1 MPVTKVLINQMK
13 FNVLECASS
22 SGDFWDAVNMGKW
35 EPEFF
40 KFIENYVRPDKN
52 FIDVGGWIGVSSLAA
67 YAYNPRKIYT
77 IEGDP
82 SNFQVIKHNIAMNLA
97 GDKITAF
104 QACLTD
110 KAKSNK
116 VVMFGKSN
124 PDKPNSSNHRLDN
137 GSRIPVKT
145 IDALPFM
152 KKNCELSK
160 GGVYNVDIE
169 GSERYLAQTF
179 AYLSKKDA
187 AILLSLH
194 APYWEQGKEQIVNN
208 LMREFVKY
216 QIICPFNY
224 TEIKHSTLKDK
235 MMDNS
240 PNQKEKGLYGQ
251 FFPIILKTRSK

>member
-1 MPVTKVLINQMK
+1 MSVTEVLINQMR

-67 YAYNPRKIYT
+67 YAYNPKKIYT

-82 SNFQVIKHNIAMNLA
+82 SNHQVLKHNIAINLA
-97 GDKITAF
+97 GDKITAL

-110 KAKSNK
+110 KSNAGK
-116 VVMFGKSN
+116 IMMFGTAN
-124 PDKPNSSNHRLDN
+124 NEKPNSSSHRLDN

-145 IDALPFM
+145 IDALSFL

-169 GSERYLAQTF
+169 GSEKYLAGVF
-179 AYLSKKDA
+179 SYLARKDA
-187 AILLSLH
+187 AILLSMH

-208 LMREFVKY
+208 LMREFAKY

-224 TEIKHSTLKDK
+224 TEIKHSALKDK

-251 FFPIILKTRSK
+251 FFPIIMQSKGR